1 MGVLME
7 TFAATNAAR
16 EMDGACYVEGHHGP
30 GLRVAA
36 APSDVQAVTGLVFDQ
51 IINAPRV

>member
-1 MGVLME
+1 ME